1 MTSAEQIRRAGEI
14 LSDPRNQKEEV
25 QALQDTMYVIGG
37 KWRLLIINSIC
48 NGNRRFRDIQRSIP
62 GITTRM
68 LSRELKDMEAN
79 QLIKRT
85 VSPTIPV
92 LVEYTETDYCMSFG
106 AIILE
111 MINWGKQH
119 RQRIKNSQQPTS
131 RGFPCRKPVSATL
144 L

>member
-1 MTSAEQIRRAGEI
+1 MNEEQIRKAGEI
-14 LSDPRNQKEEV
+14 LSDPRNQKQEV

-68 LSRELKDMEAN
+68 LSKELKDMEAN

-85 VSPTIPV
+85 VTPDTPV

-106 AIILE
+106 GIILE
-111 MINWGKQH
+111 MISWGKQH
-119 RQRIKNSQQPTS
+119 REKVMKDQSE
-131 RGFPCRKPVSATL
+131 
-144 L
+144 

>member
-1 MTSAEQIRRAGEI
+1 MAISKAQMKRAGI
-14 LSDPRNQKEEV
+14 ALSNPRDQKQEV

-62 GITTRM
+62 GISTRM

-79 QLIKRT
+79 QLIERT
-85 VSPTIPV
+85 EKIGNSV
-92 LVEYTETDYCMSFG
+92 LVEYTETDYCLSFG

-111 MINWGKQH
+111 MIIWGKIH
-119 RQRIKNSQQPTS
+119 RERIRKTMRLRTS
-131 RGFPCRKPVSATL
+131 AGKS
-144 L
+144 